1 LSHDA
6 DGLTA
11 VANERRGRETTVTV
25 YSETF
30 RTKLV
35 QKMLLP
41 NARPVSALAREAGLP
56 EGTLYRWKKEIIL
69 GGMSTDRPD
78 DKPPTPTKPP
88 QQKPPHQW
96 SAEEKLGVV
105 LEATA
110 VPEAELGAFLRR
122 KGLHAAQLA
131 EWRKQMLAGLDGR
144 GGVADRKAAGVE
156 ARRVRDLERELRRKD
171 KALAEAA
178 ALLILKKKAQ
188 AIWGDEDDNTD
199 PEKEE

>member
-1 LSHDA
+1 
-6 DGLTA
+6 
-11 VANERRGRETTVTV
+11 VTV

-35 QKMLLP
+35 QKMLMP
-41 NARPVSALAREAGLP
+41 NARPVSVLAREAGVP
-56 EGTLYRWKKEIIL
+56 EGTLFRWKKETTL
-69 GGMSTDRPD
+69 GGMSADRPD
-78 DKPPTPTKPP
+78 DKTPSPTKPP
-88 QQKPPHQW
+88 PQW
-96 SAEEKLGVV
+96 SSEEKLAVV
-105 LEATA
+105 LEAAA

-131 EWRKQMLAGLDGR
+131 EWRKQMLSGLDGR
-144 GGVADRKAAGVE
+144 GSKADRKAASVE
-156 ARRVRDLERELRRKD
+156 ARRVKKLEHELRRKD

-199 PEKEE
+199 PENEE

>member
-1 LSHDA
+1 
-6 DGLTA
+6 
-11 VANERRGRETTVTV
+11 VTV
-25 YSETF
+25 YSEKF

-41 NARPVSALAREAGLP
+41 NARPVSVLAREAGVP
-56 EGTLYRWKKEIIL
+56 EGTLFRWKKEITL
-69 GGMSTDRPD
+69 GGMSADRPD
-78 DKPPTPTKPP
+78 DKTPSPTKPP
-88 QQKPPHQW
+88 QQW
-96 SAEEKLGVV
+96 SSEEKLAVV
-105 LEATA
+105 LEAAA

-144 GGVADRKAAGVE
+144 GSKVDRKAANVE
-156 ARRVRDLERELRRKD
+156 ARRVKKLEHELRRKD

-188 AIWGDEDDNTD
+188 AIWGDEDDNTA
-199 PEKEE
+199 PENEE

>member
-1 LSHDA
+1 
-6 DGLTA
+6 
-11 VANERRGRETTVTV
+11 VTV
-25 YSETF
+25 YSEPF

-41 NARPVSALAREAGLP
+41 NGRPVSALAKEAGLP
-56 EGTLYRWKKEIIL
+56 EATLYRWRREL
-69 GGMSTDRPD
+69 MVGGMSSDRPD
-78 DKPPTPTKPP
+78 DKTTPPT
-88 QQKPPHQW
+88 KPPHQW
-96 SAEEKLGVV
+96 SAEAKLAVV
-105 LEATA
+105 LEAAA

-131 EWRKQMLAGLDGR
+131 EWRKQVTEGAVAALQGR
-144 GGVADRKAAGVE
+144 GGKADRKAASVA

-188 AIWGDEDDNTD
+188 AIWGDEDDNT
-199 PEKEE
+199 ETENGE

>member
-1 LSHDA
+1 M
-6 DGLTA
+6 
-11 VANERRGRETTVTV
+11 TV

-35 QKMLLP
+35 QKMLQP
-41 NARPVSALAREAGLP
+41 NARPVSVLAREAGVP
-56 EGTLYRWKKEIIL
+56 EGTLFRWKKETTL
-69 GGMSTDRPD
+69 GGMSADRPD
-78 DKPPTPTKPP
+78 DKTPSPTKPP
-88 QQKPPHQW
+88 PQW
-96 SAEEKLGVV
+96 SSEEKLAVV
-105 LEATA
+105 LEAAA

-131 EWRKQMLAGLDGR
+131 EWRKQMLAALDGR
-144 GGVADRKAAGVE
+144 PSKADRKAASME

-178 ALLILKKKAQ
+178 ALLVLKKKAQ

-199 PEKEE
+199 PENEE

>member
-1 LSHDA
+1 MSHDA

-11 VANERRGRETTVTV
+11 VAIERRGRETTVTV
-25 YSETF
+25 YSDSF

-69 GGMSTDRPD
+69 GGMSADPD
-78 DKPPTPTKPP
+78 DKTSPPTKPP
-88 QQKPPHQW
+88 QQW
-96 SAEEKLGVV
+96 SAEEKLAVV
-105 LEATA
+105 LEAA
-110 VPEAELGAFLRR
+110 GVPEAELGAFLRR

-131 EWRKQMLAGLDGR
+131 EWRKQVTEGAVAALQGR
-144 GGVADRKAAGVE
+144 GGKVDRKAANVE

-188 AIWGDEDDNTD
+188 AIWGDEGDDTD
-199 PEKEE
+199 PKNDE

>member
-1 LSHDA
+1 
-6 DGLTA
+6 
-11 VANERRGRETTVTV
+11 VTV

-41 NARPVSALAREAGLP
+41 NARPVSALAREAGVP
-56 EGTLYRWKKEIIL
+56 EGTLFRWRKETTL
-69 GGMSTDRPD
+69 SGMPADRPD
-78 DKPPTPTKPP
+78 DKTPPPTN
-88 QQKPPHQW
+88 PPHQW
-96 SAEEKLGVV
+96 SAGEKLAVM
-105 LEATA
+105 LEAAA

-131 EWRKQMLAGLDGR
+131 DWRKQVLSALE
-144 GGVADRKAAGVE
+144 GGGSKAARKAAGAE
-156 ARRVRDLERELRRKD
+156 AHRVRELERELRRKD

-188 AIWGDEDDNTD
+188 AIWGDEDDDTD
-199 PEKEE
+199 PESGK